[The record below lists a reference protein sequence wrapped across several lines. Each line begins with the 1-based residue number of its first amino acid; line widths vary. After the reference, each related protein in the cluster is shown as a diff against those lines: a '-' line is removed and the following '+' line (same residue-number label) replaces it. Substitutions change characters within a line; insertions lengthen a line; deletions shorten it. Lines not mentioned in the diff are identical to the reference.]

1 MRRGSLRHVQI
12 RYELRLPFVERTLM
26 ARTKKWSVVLMALL
40 AAVFVFALLPT
51 QALARTGWYEE
62 KYEGGWSDWFYYGKN
77 GKPVKGWQK
86 ISGKWYFFD
95 EEYGWMYDSGSFL
108 IDGKNY
114 VFSTSGALIQKAGW
128 QKFTYTYGSESWT
141 TWYYTNS
148 SGVAATGW
156 KKISGSWYY
165 FWPDYGGMAHDSW
178 IVDGGKYYAFGKN
191 GAMATNAWY
200 KATVYTSDDGE
211 LTGWWYLGSNGAATK
226 GWQKVGGSWYYM
238 DAAKGAVPFM
248 ISNTFKK
255 IGSKTYYFNKN
266 GAMATGWKKIG
277 SAYYYF
283 NSDGTMATKKWVGNY
298 YLKEDGTMAV
308 NEWID
313 GKYHVN
319 KNGKWDKTK

>member
-1 MRRGSLRHVQI
+1 
-12 RYELRLPFVERTLM
+12 M
-26 ARTKKWSVVLMALL
+26 ARTRKWSVALMALL
-40 AAVFVFALLPT
+40 ALVFAFALLPT

-62 KYEGGWSDWFYYGKN
+62 KYDGWSDWFYYGKD
-77 GKPVKGWQK
+77 GKPVKGWKQ
-86 ISGKWYFFD
+86 ISGKWYYFD
-95 EEYGWMYDSGSFL
+95 DNGGWMYDNGSFL
-108 IDGKNY
+108 INGKNY
-114 VFSTSGALIQKAGW
+114 VFSKSGALIEKAGW
-128 QKFTYTYGSESWT
+128 QKFSYTYDSESWT
-141 TWYYTNS
+141 NWFYTNS
-148 SGVAATGW
+148 GGVAATGW

-165 FWPDYGGMAHDSW
+165 FWPEWGGMAYDGW
-178 IVDGGKYYAFGKN
+178 IQDGGKYYALKKS

-200 KATVYTSDDGE
+200 EATVYTSEDGE
-211 LTGWWYLGSNGAATK
+211 LSGWWYLGSNGAATK

-238 DAAKGAVPFM
+238 DATKGAIPFM

-255 IGSKTYYFNKN
+255 IGGKTYYFNKS

-277 SAYYYF
+277 SSYYDF

-308 NEWID
+308 NEWI